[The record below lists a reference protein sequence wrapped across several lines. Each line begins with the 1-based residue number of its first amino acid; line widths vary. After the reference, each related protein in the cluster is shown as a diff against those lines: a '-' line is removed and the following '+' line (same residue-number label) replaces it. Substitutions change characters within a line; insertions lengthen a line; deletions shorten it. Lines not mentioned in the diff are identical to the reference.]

1 MVGEKLNIS
10 PIKIDHLIQG
20 YLSTTGLALA
30 DALSFALPS
39 PERPVEA
46 TKRLSEMRVVGSL
59 FQPKDAN
66 GVINATYDR
75 LKRAAEVKATYMDLL
90 KDGRTADAQRYMQ
103 ENLQDYALSSTEQ
116 SFSNY
121 MQKIAK
127 YEQAVRASTSMT
139 PDEKRR
145 ALDEYKQLKIRFA
158 TSVREAADRTAP
170 R

>member
-1 MVGEKLNIS
+1 V
-10 PIKIDHLIQG
+10 
-20 YLSTTGLALA
+20 GLALA

-46 TKRLSEMRVVGSL
+46 TKRLSEIRVIGSL
-59 FQPKDAN
+59 FQPKDAA

-75 LKRAAEVKATYMDLL
+75 LKDVKEVRATYNDML
-90 KDGRTADAQRYMQ
+90 KNGRTADAQRYLQ
-103 ENLQDYALSSTEQ
+103 ENLQDYALSSTES
-116 SFSNY
+116 SFSSY

-127 YEQAVRASTSMT
+127 YEQAIRASTSMT

-145 ALDEYKQLKIRFA
+145 ALDEYRQLKIQFS
-158 TSVREAADRTAP
+158 TTVREAVDKTAP